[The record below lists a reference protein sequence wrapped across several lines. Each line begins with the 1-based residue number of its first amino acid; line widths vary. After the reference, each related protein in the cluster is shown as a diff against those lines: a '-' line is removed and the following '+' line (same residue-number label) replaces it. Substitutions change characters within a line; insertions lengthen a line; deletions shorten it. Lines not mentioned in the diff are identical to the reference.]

1 MDEMESPEVTS
12 AISTLET
19 LNNTVGS
26 QQVVDKV
33 DEAVIVKPVE
43 AVEQKLADFVAD
55 AFKATNKDLAF
66 NESLKSEILKR
77 LPKMTDNQII
87 ALFSN
92 NAVNTNDRISKIIA
106 PTFGLMTAEQQALL
120 AALQKQQS
128 QNQTVVNVGGNNPE
142 GIQPG
147 MFDGMDKD
155 AVRDMMQGFNT
166 AYQVAFAAAQL
177 ANSGSETPTDNS
189 QPQ

>member
-1 MDEMESPEVTS
+1 MADNIESPEVSST
-12 AISTLET
+12 ISTLEQ
-19 LNNTVGS
+19 LHDTVGS
-26 QQVVDKV
+26 QQVVENV
-33 DEAVIVKPVE
+33 DNAVIVKPVE

-77 LPKMTDNQII
+77 LPKMSDNQII

-120 AALQKQQS
+120 AMLQKQQS
-128 QNQTVVNVGGNNPE
+128 QNQTVVNVGSNPQD
-142 GIQPG
+142 GLQPG
-147 MFDGMDKD
+147 MLDGMDKD
-155 AVRDMMQGFNT
+155 QVRDLLQGFNT
-166 AYQVAFAAAQL
+166 AYQVAFASAALENTQ
-177 ANSGSETPTDNS
+177 SGTPTDETS
-189 QPQ
+189 Q

>member
-1 MDEMESPEVTS
+1 MDNINETPDITS
-12 AISTLET
+12 TISTLEK
-19 LNNTVGS
+19 LHDTVGS
-26 QQVVDKV
+26 QQVIENVDN
-33 DEAVIVKPVE
+33 AVIVKPVE

-77 LPKMTDNQII
+77 LPKMSDNQII

-120 AALQKQQS
+120 AMLQKQQT
-128 QNQTVVNVGGNNPE
+128 QNQTVVNVGNQQDSL
-142 GIQPG
+142 QPG
-147 MFDGMDKD
+147 VLDGMDKD
-155 AVRDMMQGFNT
+155 AVRDLLQGFNT
-166 AYQVAFAAAQL
+166 AYQVAFASAAL
-177 ANSGSETPTDNS
+177 ENSSDTQSTEPT
-189 QPQ
+189 QQ

>member
-1 MDEMESPEVTS
+1 MDEIENSQVTNT
-12 AISTLET
+12 ISTLEQ
-19 LNNTVGS
+19 LHDSVGS
-26 QQVVDKV
+26 QQVMEDVDN
-33 DEAVIVKPVE
+33 AVIVKPVE

-77 LPKMTDNQII
+77 LPKMSDNQII

-120 AALQKQQS
+120 AMLQKQQT
-128 QNQTVVNVGGNNPE
+128 QNQTVVNVGSNQGE
-142 GIQPG
+142 IQPG
-147 MFDGMDKD
+147 MFDGLDKD
-155 AVRDMMQGFNT
+155 QVRDLMQGFNT
-166 AYQVAFAAAQL
+166 TYQLAFASAAL
-177 ANSGSETPTDNS
+177 KYLP
-189 QPQ
+189 

>member
-1 MDEMESPEVTS
+1 MDKINETPEITS
-12 AISTLET
+12 TISTLEK
-19 LNNTVGS
+19 LHDTVGS
-26 QQVVDKV
+26 QQVIENVDN
-33 DEAVIVKPVE
+33 AVIVKPVE

-77 LPKMTDNQII
+77 LPKMSDNQII

-120 AALQKQQS
+120 AMLQKQQT
-128 QNQTVVNVGGNNPE
+128 QNQTVVNVGNQQDSL
-142 GIQPG
+142 QPG
-147 MFDGMDKD
+147 VLDGMDKD
-155 AVRDMMQGFNT
+155 AVRDLLQGFNT
-166 AYQVAFAAAQL
+166 AYQVAFASAAL
-177 ANSGSETPTDNS
+177 ENSSDTQSTEPT
-189 QPQ
+189 QQ

>member
-1 MDEMESPEVTS
+1 MDKINETPEVTS
-12 AISTLET
+12 TISTLEK
-19 LNNTVGS
+19 LHDTVGS
-26 QQVVDKV
+26 QKVMEDVDN
-33 DEAVIVKPVE
+33 AVIVKPVE

-77 LPKMTDNQII
+77 LPKMSDNQII

-120 AALQKQQS
+120 AMLQKQQT
-128 QNQTVVNVGGNNPE
+128 QNQTVVNVGSQQE
-142 GIQPG
+142 SLQPG
-147 MFDGMDKD
+147 ALDGMDKD
-155 AVRDMMQGFNT
+155 TVRDIMQGFNT
-166 AYQVAFAAAQL
+166 AYQIAFASAAL
-177 ANSGSETPTDNS
+177 ENNSNQTPTEET
-189 QPQ
+189 QQ